1 MCGIAGYIGNKKIQ
15 KKNIDLSLKS
25 MIQRGPDNQKKIEIK
40 TNKQNVL
47 LLHSRL
53 SIIDLKSRSNQPF
66 SKHGLK
72 LIFNGEIYNYLFLKD
87 ELKKK
92 VINLRLIL
100 TQK

>member
-1 MCGIAGYIGNKKIQ
+1 
-15 KKNIDLSLKS
+15 

-87 ELKKK
+87 ELNPFTSINFKKEKSKKK
-92 VINLRLIL
+92 IPM
-100 TQK
+100 